1 MSIVTDLYNWKWLFC
16 CKSCYSDEI
25 LAIINYFGKK
35 QDDKWEDL
43 KPTPLVVDVMSIAL
57 WSNSLDFSNTDS
69 NSDNMI

>member
-1 MSIVTDLYNWKWLFC
+1 MKY
-16 CKSCYSDEI
+16 

-35 QDDKWEDL
+35 QDDKREDL

-69 NSDNMI
+69 ISDNTI

>member
-1 MSIVTDLYNWKWLFC
+1 MRNKSVFVTAAFVTFC
-16 CKSCYSDEI
+16 I
-25 LAIINYFGKK
+25 IINYFGKK

>member
-1 MSIVTDLYNWKWLFC
+1 MKY
-16 CKSCYSDEI
+16 

-35 QDDKWEDL
+35 QDDKWGDL
-43 KPTPLVVDVMSIAL
+43 KPTPLVFDVMFIAL